1 MTLKANGYYNSQ
13 TNTTTIAIRDTDPDV
28 SVSFDAKVNGQVF
41 EVDLVKKG
49 LEWFINKY
57 IQEYAAQKLDEKVEK
72 AIDKLTQVEAI
83 ATTLVKATDL
93 PEEAKKEI
101 ASHYPFWEAGKS
113 YAAKDIVNYKD
124 VLYEVIQAHRSQ
136 SDWLPDAVA
145 SLYKPLINAT
155 GTIEQVDG
163 TSAEI
168 VVIDEFKQPTGAHDA
183 YKKGDKVTFDG
194 KVYESLADTNVY
206 SPSDYPVNWREVI

>member
-28 SVSFDAKVNGQVF
+28 SVSFDAQVHGQVL

-57 IQEYAAQKLDEKVEK
+57 IQEYATQKLDEKVEK
-72 AIDKLTQVEAI
+72 AINKLTQVEAI

-93 PEEAKKEI
+93 SEEAKKEI
-101 ASHYPFWEAGKS
+101 ASQYPIWEAGKS
-113 YAAKDIVNYKD
+113 YVAKDIVSYKD
-124 VLYEVIQAHRSQ
+124 ILYEVVQAHTSQ

-145 SLYKPLINAT
+145 SLYKLFINPT
-155 GTIEQVDG
+155 GTIAQPDG
-163 TSAEI
+163 QTAPVE
-168 VVIDEFKQPTGAHDA
+168 VIADFAQPTGAQDA
-183 YKKGDKVTFDG
+183 YKKGDKVLFDG
-194 KVYESLADTNVY
+194 KVYESTIDNNSW
-206 SPSDYPVNWREVI
+206 SPSAYPQGWKEVV

>member
-28 SVSFDAKVNGQVF
+28 SVSFDAQVNGQVF

-101 ASHYPFWEAGKS
+101 ASQYPIWEAGKS
-113 YAAKDIVNYKD
+113 YVAKDIVSYKD
-124 VLYEVIQAHRSQ
+124 ILYEVVQAHTSQ

-145 SLYKPLINAT
+145 SLYKLFINPT
-155 GTIEQVDG
+155 GTITQPDG
-163 TSAEI
+163 QTSPVE
-168 VVIDEFKQPTGAHDA
+168 VIADFVQPTGSHDS
-183 YKKGDKVTFDG
+183 YKVGDKVLFDG
-194 KVYESLADTNVY
+194 KVYASTIDNNSW
-206 SPSDYPVNWREVI
+206 SPSAYPQGWKEVV